1 MLSPSRRC
9 RASLPP
15 LRKHGQLRIRRLG
28 VILHRR
34 RGLSQRSAGACQRT
48 VAIEATFA
56 QFMEMGG
63 QVDVEMIHLL
73 ARGPIV
79 MTKRVDHLTRA
90 DGTTISL
97 SLMGVIEVH
106 DGCIAAWRDYF
117 DLSQF
122 TSQLSGESRQRLW
135 PTESEGAQSAGSGCI
150 MAGCTRWRCE
160 TVPWRR
166 PPVPFGSW
174 SG

>member
-1 MLSPSRRC
+1 MLSPVETVQGFIAAFKKAWPTADTVVLGSFFTED
-9 RASLPP
+9 AVYHNGP
-15 LRKHGQLRIRRLG
+15 LEP
-28 VILHRR
+28 V
-34 RGLSQRSAGACQRT
+34 RGR

-79 MTKRVDHLTRA
+79 MTERVDHLTRA

-122 TSQLSGESRQRLW
+122 TSQLSGES
-135 PTESEGAQSAGSGCI
+135 
-150 MAGCTRWRCE
+150 
-160 TVPWRR
+160 
-166 PPVPFGSW
+166 
-174 SG
+174 